1 MISALIFEFI
11 FGKDFIKNDKLRNI
25 ALGVAIG
32 ICVLSYLTYNG
43 LNRISADESKTVEY
57 EAKITDF
64 DYFPRSANNIY
75 FINSQGVEVY
85 IEYYDDIIALEGTIL
100 SEEAEFIR
108 IREIQGGFGYTI
120 YEVLG
125 FK

>member
-1 MISALIFEFI
+1 MSRTNKIILSVFGGLVLIVAFSCLYGFTIGGKNAFTAIFLIISSLLISALIFEFI
-11 FGKDFIKNDKLRNI
+11 FGKNFIKNDKLRNI

-64 DYFPRSANNIY
+64 D
-75 FINSQGVEVY
+75 
-85 IEYYDDIIALEGTIL
+85 
-100 SEEAEFIR
+100 
-108 IREIQGGFGYTI
+108 
-120 YEVLG
+120 
-125 FK
+125 